1 MSGTSVGSDVG
12 KQDMGKRKVI
22 LTEKAL
28 ANKIESIQKERK
40 RKVDEIKTVISSMKE
55 LMKDGKH
62 VSAVIGK
69 LDVLRELS
77 HTSNELHASLMP
89 LIPHD
94 EQEKQTGW
102 FSKIIKH

>member
-1 MSGTSVGSDVG
+1 MSGTSVVSDVG

-22 LTEKAL
+22 LTEKTL

-62 VSAVIGK
+62 VSAV
-69 LDVLRELS
+69 
-77 HTSNELHASLMP
+77 
-89 LIPHD
+89 
-94 EQEKQTGW
+94 
-102 FSKIIKH
+102 